1 MSEVQRH
8 PGGVDSERRGEE
20 PPVHFAEMQDGVVV
34 VRGAPIPLRG
44 RFGPRVTR
52 PDVEAIA
59 QLLQVNLLED

>member
-1 MSEVQRH
+1 MSEVPRH
-8 PGGVDSERRGEE
+8 PGDAASERWSEK
-20 PPVHFAEMQDGVVV
+20 PIVCFKEMPGGVVI